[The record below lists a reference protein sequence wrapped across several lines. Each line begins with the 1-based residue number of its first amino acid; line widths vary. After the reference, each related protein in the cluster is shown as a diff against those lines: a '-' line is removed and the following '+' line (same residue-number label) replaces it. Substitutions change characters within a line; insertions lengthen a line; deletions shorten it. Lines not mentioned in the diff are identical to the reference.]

1 MSVESSFFKGNFAY
15 LYIIVVMCIFIYYPF
30 IMIYV
35 YQAAGWPSIALFSKY
50 LDEHRCFGS
59 GFVSLFDVVLIVFK
73 CSAVLIV
80 FKCSAV

>member
-1 MSVESSFFKGNFAY
+1 
-15 LYIIVVMCIFIYYPF
+15 MCIFIYYPF

-80 FKCSAV
+80 FKCSAVLIVFKCSAVLIVFKCSAV